1 MECVGIFVG
10 YDSDVIAGE
19 LGSVHGI
26 GRRAICS
33 RGRDGVTAARDG
45 DGLIGPPGH
54 YVLIVCRSSLAK
66 DGFVPAKA
74 DLPSQSVEL
83 GAVDSIGAVGADKA
97 SRYILDAA
105 GSVFTAYCNIACC
118 SDIAQIL
125 EFTDSSGV
133 CADTSCI
140 FADLGVHS
148 GQIFCCRL
156 RLFEFDFYFSTNCSI
171 FKGSR

>member
-54 YVLIVCRSSLAK
+54 YVLIVCRSSLGK
-66 DGFVPAKA
+66 GGFIPAKA

-105 GSVFTAYCNIACC
+105 SSIFTAFYCLLSA
-118 SDIAQIL
+118 
-125 EFTDSSGV
+125 
-133 CADTSCI
+133 
-140 FADLGVHS
+140 
-148 GQIFCCRL
+148 RP
-156 RLFEFDFYFSTNCSI
+156 
-171 FKGSR
+171 